1 MVKAVNADR
10 LAWTCAAIAVKNTN
24 AERGADEFIDK
35 CMPNQ
40 SKGALAADEQA
51 RANEKAR
58 GWE

>member
-1 MVKAVNADR
+1 MVKAANADR

-40 SKGALAADEQA
+40 SKGALSESD
-51 RANEKAR
+51 
-58 GWE
+58 